1 MTQGTEGLSDW
12 TVEVKGE
19 ITGWYEA
26 LGVSE
31 ESAAQDANRM
41 FRKELDE
48 DWVGGVLDEDTVSVV
63 KITMNQRARWGW
75 LVEIKGEVTVR
86 YGTKAV
92 TEEEAADDANF
103 MFIDDVGMLDYWFVD
118 EDLVK
123 VIKATQDEG
132 TGTE

>member
-1 MTQGTEGLSDW
+1 MTQGEGDLSDW

-19 ITGWYEA
+19 ITAWYDA

-48 DWVGGVLDEDTVSVV
+48 DLVGGVLDEDTVSVV
-63 KITMNQRARWGW
+63 KIETNERARWGW

-92 TEEEAADDANF
+92 TEEEATDEAKF
-103 MFIDDVGMLDYWFVD
+103 MFVNDVGMLDTSVVN
-118 EDLVK
+118 EDLVE
-123 VIKATQDEG
+123 VVKATRDGG
-132 TGTE
+132 TRQ